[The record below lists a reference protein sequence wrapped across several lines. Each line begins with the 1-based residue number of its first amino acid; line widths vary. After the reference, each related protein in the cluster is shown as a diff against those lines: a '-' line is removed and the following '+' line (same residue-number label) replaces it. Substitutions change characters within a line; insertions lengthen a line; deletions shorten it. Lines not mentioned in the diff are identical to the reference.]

1 MATEEKRDKDVT
13 DGQIAEALRSAQMQQ
28 QVLGRAIA
36 GLSAYLSAK
45 NQVAALEHR
54 IAELKKEHEA
64 LVLKNA
70 EAEKQQGKHTEEM
83 QAELTAER
91 ARLKATIDRESQEL
105 ADQIEADRKRAR
117 VVKAASDETVKKCE
131 QQADAAKALQAQ
143 FERQA
148 SDKGLALDK
157 EIAVKEARL
166 AKVNEALAR
175 VKKAHFEAAEDSV

>member
-1 MATEEKRDKDVT
+1 MATEKDKDVT
-13 DGQIAEALRSAQMQQ
+13 DGQIAEALRSAQVQQ
-28 QVLGRAIA
+28 QVLGRAIS

-45 NQVAALEHR
+45 NQVGALEHR
-54 IAELKKEHEA
+54 IVELKKEHEA

-83 QAELTAER
+83 QAELAAER
-91 ARLKATIDRESQEL
+91 ARLKEAHDKDAQAI

-117 VVKAASDETVKKCE
+117 VIKTATDETIKKCE

-143 FERQA
+143 AERQA
-148 SDKGLALDK
+148 SDKCLALDK

-175 VKKAHFEAAEDSV
+175 VKKAHFEGAEDSV